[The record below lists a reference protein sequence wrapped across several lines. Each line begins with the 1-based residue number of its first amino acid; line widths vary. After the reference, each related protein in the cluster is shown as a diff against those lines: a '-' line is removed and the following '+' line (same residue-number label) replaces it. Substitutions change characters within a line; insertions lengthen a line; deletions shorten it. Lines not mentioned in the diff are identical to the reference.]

1 MEQQTVGKVEQ
12 VVRMI
17 IGGLAPFLGIVLL
30 VPGKAS
36 LASGAAGIMLVI
48 TGLYLFGVGS
58 TGDCPINRRSCWNSC
73 YVGRKRCGAAANRRR
88 SNRGGRAVQQPR
100 LILLWRLLMMEA
112 I

>member
-48 TGLYLFGVGS
+48 TGLYLFVTGY
-58 TGDCPINRRSCWNSC
+58 TGDCPI
-73 YVGRKRCGAAANRRR
+73 YHLGRDTRHVQGKYDDASLNRRR
-88 SNRGGRAVQQPR
+88 SNRSGGEGRQSW
-100 LILLWRLLMMEA
+100 LMLLGACL
-112 I
+112 